1 MKGISLT
8 VLLSVLMTG
17 FPAWA
22 APDALEQSNP
32 LGHQMLSV
40 ENYLHFTPCKEQL
53 SGPFSLAY
61 SGTSEAFVQGI
72 LDRLNA
78 IHSRVQWGKE
88 FQFDCS
94 SGVLQ
99 LLLSGKANLGI
110 SSIPMTS
117 AQREAFVRRF
127 GYPILEARVALDALQ
142 ILVHPSNPND
152 SLTVPQL
159 DAIYGSELRAGALE
173 PIRTWEEAGFS
184 GWGAGKPI
192 TAFAGWLHYGTSI
205 FFRETVLE
213 GGPWRKDIHTLGV
226 IQRPEPAIADDPTAI
241 VFSNY
246 RPRDSRVKVLAIA
259 RQTEEKAYP
268 PLPAHIYGEEY
279 PLTRFFTVYVNA
291 PAVEDLPAETREFLN
306 YLLSYEGQTEVAKTA
321 SLPLDR
327 TMLLR
332 ARKRLGLPL
341 DPTHP

>member
-1 MKGISLT
+1 MNTAWKWILLLCLLTALSAAAASESLQ
-8 VLLSVLMTG
+8 
-17 FPAWA
+17 
-22 APDALEQSNP
+22 QSNP

-40 ENYLHFTPCKEQL
+40 EDYLHFTPAEESC
-53 SGPFSLAY
+53 SGAFVPAY
-61 SGTSEAFVQGI
+61 SGTSEAFMKGVLANLRVIHPEGI
-72 LDRLNA
+72 
-78 IHSRVQWGKE
+78 WGKTI
-88 FQFDCS
+88 QFDCS
-94 SGVLQ
+94 SGVLR
-99 LLLSGKANLGI
+99 LLLNGKADLGI

-142 ILVHPSNPND
+142 ILVHPSNPLD

-159 DAIYGSELRAGALE
+159 DAIYGSELRAGALK
-173 PIRTWEEAGFS
+173 PIRTWEEAGAS
-184 GWGAGKPI
+184 GWGANNPI
-192 TAFAGWLHYGTSI
+192 TAYAGWLHYGTSK
-205 FFRETVLE
+205 FFQETVLE
-213 GGPWRKDIHTLGV
+213 GGPWREDIQTLGV
-226 IQRPEPAIADDPTAI
+226 IQHPEPAVVDDPAAI

-259 RQTEEKAYP
+259 RQTEEQPYP
-268 PLPAHIYGEEY
+268 PLPSHIYGEEY
-279 PLTRFFTVYVNA
+279 PLTRYFTVYVNA

-332 ARKRLGLPL
+332 ARKRLGLPRA
-341 DPTHP
+341 P